1 MRHEMRDARYE
12 TCGTRYEMKY
22 NTQNMKHETQ
32 EFCQGKN
39 CALCIMHCAFLSK
52 AATYASRCEHCE
64 SEVREKLLA
73 WGATNEEADKIIAYL
88 IEERYVNNQ
97 RYANSYAKDKFRF
110 NHWGKYKIGMM
121 LRSKD
126 IESGYIEEAL
136 EQIDEEEYLEKL
148 QEILHDKLRTL
159 KYSSEYEKKGK
170 LFKFAQSRGFES
182 SAISKVIDSI

>member
-1 MRHEMRDARYE
+1 MNDILL
-12 TCGTRYEMKY
+12 
-22 NTQNMKHETQ
+22 N
-32 EFCQGKN
+32 
-39 CALCIMHCAFLSK
+39 K

-64 SEVREKLLA
+64 SEVREKLLI
-73 WGATNEEADKIIAYL
+73 WGGTSEETDEIIAYL
-88 IEERYVNNQ
+88 IEERYIDNQ

-110 NHWGKYKIGMM
+110 NHWGKYKISMM

-126 IESGYIEEAL
+126 IDSETIEEAL
-136 EQIDEEEYLEKL
+136 GQIEEEEYLEKL
-148 QEILHDKLRTL
+148 QQILKDKLRSL

>member
-1 MRHEMRDARYE
+1 MNDILL
-12 TCGTRYEMKY
+12 
-22 NTQNMKHETQ
+22 N
-32 EFCQGKN
+32 
-39 CALCIMHCAFLSK
+39 K

-64 SEVREKLLA
+64 SEVKEKLLI
-73 WGATNEEADKIIAYL
+73 WGGTSEETDEIIAYL
-88 IEERYVNNQ
+88 IEERYIDNQ

-110 NHWGKYKIGMM
+110 NHWGKYKISMM

-126 IESGYIEEAL
+126 IDSEIIEEAL
-136 EQIDEEEYLEKL
+136 GQIDEEEYLEKL
-148 QEILHDKLRTL
+148 QQILKDKLRSL